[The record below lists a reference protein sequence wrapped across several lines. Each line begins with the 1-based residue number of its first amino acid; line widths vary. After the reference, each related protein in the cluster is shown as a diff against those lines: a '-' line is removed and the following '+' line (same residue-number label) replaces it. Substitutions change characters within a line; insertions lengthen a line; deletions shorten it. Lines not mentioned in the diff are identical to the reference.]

1 MANSAGYHESESKLR
16 PETLDNHRAL
26 TSMQEEL
33 EAADWYDQRVDA
45 ATDQDLKD
53 ILAHNR
59 DEEKEHFA
67 MLLEWYRRRDAKMA
81 AHLKEYLF
89 TSGSLIGLEQGRQ
102 DRHCRGLAGAV
113 RAKKTEHGALGDD
126 EVETGQCGDFLVP
139 LDQTRCLDHVVHGF
153 LLFLY

>member
-1 MANSAGYHESESKLR
+1 MANSAGYHESEDKLR
-16 PETLDNHRAL
+16 PETMDNHRAI

-45 ATDQDLKD
+45 ATDSDLKE

-67 MLLEWYRRRDAKMA
+67 MLLEWYRRRDATMD

-89 TSGSLIGLEQGRQ
+89 TSGSLIAREQASTGGNEGGTEAPRGSGGSLGIGSLKGGQGL
-102 DRHCRGLAGAV
+102 
-113 RAKKTEHGALGDD
+113 
-126 EVETGQCGDFLVP
+126 
-139 LDQTRCLDHVVHGF
+139 
-153 LLFLY
+153 

>member
-1 MANSAGYHESESKLR
+1 MANSVGYHESEDKLR
-16 PETLDNHRAL
+16 PETMDNHRAL

-45 ATDQDLKD
+45 TSDPDLKE

-67 MLLEWYRRRDAKMA
+67 MVLEWYRRRDTTMD

-89 TSGSLIGLEQGRQ
+89 TTGSLIAREQASTG
-102 DRHCRGLAGAV
+102 GGEGGGEGAGD
-113 RAKKTEHGALGDD
+113 GGGSLGIGSLKG
-126 EVETGQCGDFLVP
+126 GQSL
-139 LDQTRCLDHVVHGF
+139 
-153 LLFLY
+153 

>member
-1 MANSAGYHESESKLR
+1 MANSVGYHESEEKLR
-16 PETLDNHRAL
+16 TETQDNHRAL

-45 ATDQDLKD
+45 ATDPELKE

-67 MLLEWYRRRDAKMA
+67 MLLEWYRRRDAKID

-89 TSGSLIGLEQGRQ
+89 TSGSLIAREQGATGEGGGAAAAPAAGGGSLGIGSLKGGQ
-102 DRHCRGLAGAV
+102 GL
-113 RAKKTEHGALGDD
+113 
-126 EVETGQCGDFLVP
+126 
-139 LDQTRCLDHVVHGF
+139 
-153 LLFLY
+153 

>member
-1 MANSAGYHESESKLR
+1 MVTSIDRTPVARGWSLKGAVMANSAGYHEAESKLR

-45 ATDQDLKD
+45 ATDQGLKE

-67 MLLEWYRRRDAKMA
+67 MLLEWYRRRDAKMD

-89 TSGSLIGLEQGRQ
+89 TSGSLIAREQ
-102 DRHCRGLAGAV
+102 AGA
-113 RAKKTEHGALGDD
+113 AGGDGSETSAGGGTDSLGIGSLKG
-126 EVETGQCGDFLVP
+126 GQGL
-139 LDQTRCLDHVVHGF
+139 
-153 LLFLY
+153 

>member
-1 MANSAGYHESESKLR
+1 MANSAGYHESLDKLR
-16 PETLDNHRAL
+16 AETLDNHRAL

-67 MLLEWYRRRDAKMA
+67 MLLEWYRRRDAKMDE
-81 AHLKEYLF
+81 HLKTYLY
-89 TSGSLIGLEQGRQ
+89 TTGSLISREQASTGGGGSADASGGGGSLGIGSLKGGQQGL
-102 DRHCRGLAGAV
+102 
-113 RAKKTEHGALGDD
+113 
-126 EVETGQCGDFLVP
+126 
-139 LDQTRCLDHVVHGF
+139 
-153 LLFLY
+153 

>member
-1 MANSAGYHESESKLR
+1 MANSVGYHESEDKLR
-16 PETLDNHRAL
+16 PETMDNHRAI

-45 ATDQDLKD
+45 AMDPDLKE

-67 MLLEWYRRRDAKMA
+67 MLLEWYRRRDATME

-89 TSGSLIGLEQGRQ
+89 TSGSLIAREQASTG
-102 DRHCRGLAGAV
+102 GSEAGAES
-113 RAKKTEHGALGDD
+113 AGGGSLGIGSLKG
-126 EVETGQCGDFLVP
+126 GQGL
-139 LDQTRCLDHVVHGF
+139 
-153 LLFLY
+153 